1 MDAAVSLER
10 LVSLRVPVAWHEAV
24 AIAQQVGRLANE
36 SDTAVG
42 MDNVVLTATGDVE
55 LSGPTDLPFAGAAA
69 AGALDM
75 LLDRSQ
81 APRELVAL
89 VDRATAPR
97 STVDVASELGF
108 FARPDRAAVVASV
121 AERAL
126 THISDAKQQAE
137 LDRLR
142 ADVATASQNN
152 PPQPSTPR
160 RVPAW
165 AAGGAA
171 AAFAGACVVFA
182 LAMMGDAA
190 PAAVVSVNASASA
203 PAETASPLETITSG
217 LDALVDKG
225 MAALGLSTA
234 PAAEPSEPA
243 KPAPTRSEPR
253 LARRSGAATE
263 AAPLVLV
270 VPPMAPAARTRY
282 TAEVIEE
289 TDFIVPTA
297 MVHEAGAANLQPP
310 VLRWPQ
316 LPQEPESQPVEEGV
330 SYLEILINEGGTVD
344 KVRLRATRINFH
356 ERMLV
361 SAAKAWVFHPARI
374 DGRAV
379 KYLMRVPIL
388 AQ

>member
-1 MDAAVSLER
+1 MDAPVSLER
-10 LVSLRVPVAWHEAV
+10 LVLLRVPVAWHEAV
-24 AIAQQVGRLANE
+24 AIAQQVGRVAKE

-89 VDRATAPR
+89 VDRAKAPG
-97 STVDVASELGF
+97 STLDVASELEF

-126 THISDAKQQAE
+126 THMSDARQQAE

-152 PPQPSTPR
+152 PPPPSTPR

-165 AAGGAA
+165 AVGGAA
-171 AAFAGACVVFA
+171 VVAGAGVVFA
-182 LAMMGDAA
+182 LGMMGDAA
-190 PAAVVSVNASASA
+190 PAAVLSVNASASA
-203 PAETASPLETITSG
+203 PAEKASPIETITSG

-225 MAALGLSTA
+225 MAALGLSSA

-243 KPAPTRSEPR
+243 KPAPTRAAPR
-253 LARRSGAATE
+253 LARRSGPSTE
-263 AAPLVLV
+263 AAPLVLL
-270 VPPMAPAARTRY
+270 VPPMEPAAPTRY

-289 TDFIVPTA
+289 TDFIVPTD
-297 MVHEAGAANLQPP
+297 MVHEAGAANLRPP

-316 LPQEPESQPVEEGV
+316 LPQEPESQPIEEGV